1 MPEITINFNRDG
13 DSYEPSDESAYE
25 PSDESDSEYQNAS
38 SELEPTDNSNPAN
51 PIIADAPMFERP
63 PSIQA
68 AIDNIVPTR
77 LRPLRPRANRTNS
90 TELGTQFLY
99 IIHDENLLYDVPTSY

>member
-1 MPEITINFNRDG
+1 MPEITEDPVAVCLK
-13 DSYEPSDESAYE
+13 SPSTS
-25 PSDESDSEYQNAS
+25 
-38 SELEPTDNSNPAN
+38 
-51 PIIADAPMFERP
+51 IAMV
-63 PSIQA
+63 IQA